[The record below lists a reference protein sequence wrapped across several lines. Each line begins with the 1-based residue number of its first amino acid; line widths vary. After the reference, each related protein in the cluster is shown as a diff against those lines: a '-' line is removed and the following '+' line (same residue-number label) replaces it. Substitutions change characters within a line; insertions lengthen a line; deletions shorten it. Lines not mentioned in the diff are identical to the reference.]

1 PANFVAEEFVFVVTD
16 ASGAKAYGFCRRVLP
31 CGTGGRY
38 DVGRWR
44 LPECLCLVSRR
55 PFFGIFNSVLAAGQA
70 LRLLQ
75 QAHPTQGENGGQQ
88 QRWNNSSSSPTSSSK
103 LEGLLAEL
111 LAGGVRGGGVPGPG
125 QELVASGLR
134 FVQPVDEHM
143 SLNDVPVIPLLVRL
157 GPRNFLRLWSA
168 ILCERRVLLVADKV
182 RTLSCCVH
190 AAMAMLYPFAWQ
202 HVFIPLL
209 PTDMLEYVSAPM
221 PFVIGVRTSQLESVK
236 RQPMSE
242 AVFVHLDRGELTGS
256 TGMDPVPD
264 ICDGVKEHLASATQ
278 KLDRALG
285 KLALLTRG
293 GNKDGGDRGP
303 RDERVGSKGMTK
315 DGINDTASTLFAE
328 VKAIFSKAKKQRPAG
343 GSGSGMVTPEDHS
356 LREALVGFN
365 IGLFGDHRTILRRQ
379 PDVSVKVDH
388 DYFIRYR
395 EQRGDSEGVLRFL
408 KEFTQSQMF
417 HMHMM
422 HVKDRLRN
430 KQDPSTPSPREGAP
444 DHRHH
449 PSPATFLRVSDQL
462 TLRGGW
468 GDASGNGGGGFAPA
482 SVKRALSKVLAEA
495 LPAGSGSN
503 SYGDPTLNPRAL
515 AATANGNASA
525 KDMANLRAE
534 LCRTAR
540 ESAKLSG
547 IMRVVWVRLLDCRG
561 NKWPHAMEGLRL
573 LKALLLSGPA
583 GCVADALNH
592 VPLIRRLAQY
602 PKGWEDTG
610 VVGGGGGDAGKASP
624 RIRVMAREA

>member
-1 PANFVAEEFVFVVTD
+1 
-16 ASGAKAYGFCRRVLP
+16 
-31 CGTGGRY
+31 
-38 DVGRWR
+38 
-44 LPECLCLVSRR
+44 
-55 PFFGIFNSVLAAGQA
+55 
-70 LRLLQ
+70 
-75 QAHPTQGENGGQQ
+75 
-88 QRWNNSSSSPTSSSK
+88 
-103 LEGLLAEL
+103 
-111 LAGGVRGGGVPGPG
+111 
-125 QELVASGLR
+125 
-134 FVQPVDEHM
+134 
-143 SLNDVPVIPLLVRL
+143 
-157 GPRNFLRLWSA
+157 
-168 ILCERRVLLVADKV
+168 
-182 RTLSCCVH
+182 
-190 AAMAMLYPFAWQ
+190 
-202 HVFIPLL
+202 
-209 PTDMLEYVSAPM
+209 
-221 PFVIGVRTSQLESVK
+221 
-236 RQPMSE
+236 
-242 AVFVHLDRGELTGS
+242 
-256 TGMDPVPD
+256 
-264 ICDGVKEHLASATQ
+264 GVKETLASATQ

-293 GNKDGGDRGP
+293 GIKDSSDRGP
-303 RDERVGSKGMTK
+303 RDERVGPKGMTK

-343 GSGSGMVTPEDHS
+343 GSGSMMVTPEDHS

-430 KQDPSTPSPREGAP
+430 KQNPSTPSPREGAP

-468 GDASGNGGGGFAPA
+468 GDANGNGGGGFAPA
-482 SVKRALSKVLAEA
+482 SVKRALSKVLAES

-515 AATANGNASA
+515 AATANGNASI
-525 KDMANLRAE
+525 KDMAKLRAE

-583 GCVADALNH
+583 GCIADALNH
-592 VPLIRRLAQY
+592 VPLIRRLTQY

-624 RIRVMAREA
+624 RIRAMAREASLFLAVVTLMMDMNRLALRRDAVANLGQREADRAARLPEKIKLRSRCMPDFSTFHNLVGQASFGDSSNHTGGFDSGGQVGNDDEVAAAVTGALFSSRSKSSVGGSSEYGSQGDGGLQGLPGFGDLGDSSSRAAWQDLAATYSLPAAGGGSGYDEESSDGEVCVSNKISPPGPM